1 MLDYLHILLL
11 GDTSCPSGCD
21 CIGFEQCKWSGQTVR
36 IIAGLPPQT
45 PAWFWYAFLF
55 QNDICDR
62 GNRKVCCCGVKQIGT
77 AEFKMQ
83 PKDCEWGPYK
93 PQGECSKS
101 CDGGVQTM
109 KRLKTKKARHGKYLN
124 ILYRVKKIILLDEY
138 SRALNTIHT
147 YLQP

>member
-1 MLDYLHILLL
+1 MKWFLFDWISLVFLAQMRTRKFSSKICWPLSKILL
-11 GDTSCPSGCD
+11 GDTSCPSGCE

-93 PQGECSKS
+93 PQGECSKP

-109 KRLKTKKARHGKYLN
+109 KRLKTKKAHHGK
-124 ILYRVKKIILLDEY
+124 
-138 SRALNTIHT
+138 
-147 YLQP
+147 